1 MILEMAFPLGFGLST
16 NSQRSDSP
24 RYEAHLDIK
33 LHIERALEYCCEGS
47 SSK

>member
-1 MILEMAFPLGFGLST
+1 MAFPLGFGLTT

-33 LHIERALEYCCEGS
+33 LHIERALVA
-47 SSK
+47 SKDFRAVLVDAR